1 MLSLGLN
8 KITKLS
14 SFGKSK
20 LPIKIANKFE
30 CKLKYIFLRSIEEC
44 HYQHRNPPKDTLYE
58 VFLPENLKNHQFCA
72 GSVDDNVRTSFGDS
86 GGPAFRRFAH
96 FVCIYYA
103 ETTQK

>member
-1 MLSLGLN
+1 MFFHPQ
-8 KITKLS
+8 KT
-14 SFGKSK
+14 
-20 LPIKIANKFE
+20 
-30 CKLKYIFLRSIEEC
+30 YFLHRSVEEC
-44 HYQHRNPPKDTLYE
+44 HYQHQNLSKNTQHEIYI
-58 VFLPENLKNHQFCA
+58 PENLKTHQFCA